1 MKAITTTLALTLFAC
16 LPAHGAN
23 EKLRIDELG
32 KVGVGTATPSTKLE
46 VNGALTIGDVGE
58 TEAPKAGTIK
68 FDGKDFLGY
77 DGSSWRSLTLGAS
90 SGSGDSTSGAAS
102 GSLLALPAGDPA
114 PAGYT
119 FVKAM
124 DKALQWEEMAPRNF
138 AGSGGSIQALDDK
151 LYYTGAYSQ
160 RFSTGGENTFQPPEK
175 YDPVTNQ
182 WTVIHSPDVP
192 RAYGV
197 SVAHEG
203 KLYFLGGVNPLESRR
218 STEVVEIYDPQ
229 KNFWSRGPKLPFDPN
244 TVYLSGAVSSGG
256 KIYVS
261 AGDGGGYLGG
271 DLLSLDVAKG
281 IWEENHWA
289 NPDPEASEVHGNL
302 NITPYGTLLG
312 YEGKVYLFRDGINGW
327 TTYVFD
333 PATKQ
338 WSWEANMW
346 DGKTSTCYWTYGG
359 RIFQGGGGSIRTYD
373 PRTGITERTAI
384 VGVERD
390 DFSSSSVAV
399 LDDYVYVL
407 ASGDD
412 WPYLNRKELYRASLK
427 NLKDL
432 YLKD

>member
-68 FDGKDFLGY
+68 FDGTDFLGY

-192 RAYGV
+192 RAAGV

-203 KLYFLGGVNPLESRR
+203 KLYFLGGSIPGDGDSG
-218 STEVVEIYDPQ
+218 VVEIYDPQ

-244 TVYLSGAVSSGG
+244 TVYLRGAVSSGG

-261 AGDGGGYLGG
+261 AEDGGGE
-271 DLLSLDVAKG
+271 LLSLDLAKG

-346 DGKTSTCYWTYGG
+346 DGKFSTCYWTYGG
-359 RIFQGGGGSIRTYD
+359 RIFQGGGSIRTYD

-390 DFSSSSVAV
+390 DFSSSSFAV

-407 ASGDD
+407 ASGDY
-412 WPYLNRKELYRASLK
+412 WPNLNRKELYRASLK